1 MILML
6 KDSSNLGTV
15 HFYYFHKHDLTQKET
30 LDEVFGRWETGF
42 NFFENWPKIVLEMGD
57 WFFQNGSREHNFL
70 LLNKWS
76 KTLMF
81 FINNHFLSS
90 KATQEQGFLSFL
102 WMKTVEAPSEKCG
115 NGEIWWKKVGNWG
128 IQPPPFHRG
137 PPKMNHE
144 KLGSIQYLSE
154 PPC

>member
-1 MILML
+1 MSLSYNSEVSDKTNPIGL
-6 KDSSNLGTV
+6 DVSN
-15 HFYYFHKHDLTQKET
+15 FEA

-70 LLNKWS
+70 LNEWS

-102 WMKTVEAPSEKCG
+102 WMKTLGAPSEKCG
-115 NGEIWWKKVGNWG
+115 NCEIWWKNVGNWG
-128 IQPPPFHRG
+128 IQPPP
-137 PPKMNHE
+137 
-144 KLGSIQYLSE
+144 SIEDLQKWTTRN
-154 PPC
+154 